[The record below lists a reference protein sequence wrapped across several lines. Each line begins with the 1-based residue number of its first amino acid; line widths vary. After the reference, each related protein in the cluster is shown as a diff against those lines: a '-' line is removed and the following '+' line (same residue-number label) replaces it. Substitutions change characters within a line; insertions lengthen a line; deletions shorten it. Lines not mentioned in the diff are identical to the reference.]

1 MHISVFF
8 RKLCR
13 LISQIHLLISMKLKF
28 TIVLCFLFVSI
39 GNLFAQNLE
48 VSGVVK
54 DDKGEPLLGVFV
66 LIKGTQRGA
75 STDLDGHYTLHTKVG
90 DVLLFSF
97 LGMKS
102 VEKKVTANSKVLNIT
117 MVEDVQELEG
127 TVVMGYSGKK
137 VASRTV
143 ASVATVQ
150 GKEFAQTP
158 NANAIDA
165 LQGKVAGMVITTD
178 SGKPGAGSSVL
189 IHGLNTFFA
198 VFDKT
203 VVTEPLYVVDGATVS
218 GDIMTMYNPNDIES
232 VTVLKDAAS
241 TSIYGARAANG
252 VILITTKKGKRNER
266 TSITINHQLGFSIPT
281 NVMNKFFDSMV
292 TPREYMDF
300 WLKKEPSAITS
311 LGRSLGYTETTPEAI
326 TDRILAENPHNTRWD
341 KVFFHGYAPVSR
353 TDISLS
359 GGSLNTSY
367 YLSFGYLDQQG
378 MKTRSDYQRYT
389 LNANIDTQVAE
400 WLKAGVSIS
409 LGHTDTEGTSGG
421 GAGETNILSL
431 PIYSPINSNGKRKDY
446 IPSITGFQNGFYH
459 PDYLA
464 EKYPSDSYS
473 QNIMPIGYLQIEP
486 IKNLTFKTQ
495 LGIQYNIDEE
505 YSKGPL
511 PSFIEYRRGI
521 DPSKTVP
528 QSQRQMSK
536 YLQRTYTNIL
546 EYKWNIENLHNF
558 DFLLGQESLET
569 IARSF
574 RASSKGQPSDGL
586 TMLSHGNK
594 ELLVG
599 DSQVESGFNSFFGRV
614 EYSYKNRYFLDL
626 SARRDGSSAFGAN
639 NRYANFWAV
648 GAMWKLKEEAFL
660 KQVDWLTSLD
670 LRFSTGL
677 SGNSSIGDYRNRTLI
692 SLSNNYKEK
701 TGYFLYMLGNPDIM
715 WEQQQKTTLGLNIS
729 IVKGTNLNVEIY
741 ERNTHKTLAQGYIN
755 SASGF
760 TSIPHNIGDM
770 QNRGIDISFSTI
782 AYRSQNNDWNI
793 RPYFNMNYNQQKVTS
808 LYLNREFFANSFS
821 YAGYKLNK
829 ELQWAMP
836 IFKGLDKNG
845 YAQWY
850 LPKEDYM
857 EQQTDD
863 SKLTYQYDTKE
874 LMQTTNKKM
883 FAPVNGGFG
892 LTATYRNVSLDLA
905 FSYSLGKWMINEDK
919 YYKLNPGYF
928 GTRNFSRELLNYW
941 KQKGDDTEIP
951 NINSAY
957 YMRYDTRLLENA
969 SFVRLK
975 SLSLSYSL
983 PKKAIEDMKFFTG
996 VRLYASA
1003 RNLFTITKYT
1013 GADPEFSNI
1022 LSRGGY
1028 PPTRQFTIGVELK
1041 F

>member
-1 MHISVFF
+1 MNILKRFCLWILCLLPLLAGAQSVD
-8 RKLCR
+8 L
-13 LISQIHLLISMKLKF
+13 QG
-28 TIVLCFLFVSI
+28 T
-39 GNLFAQNLE
+39 
-48 VSGVVK
+48 VK
-54 DDKGEPLLGVFV
+54 DTKGEPLLGVFILV
-66 LIKGTQRGA
+66 KGTQRGA
-75 STDLDGHYTLHTKVG
+75 TTDFDGNYSLRANVG
-90 DVLLFSF
+90 DVLKFSF
-97 LGMKS
+97 LGLKT
-102 VEKKVTANSKVLNIT
+102 VEKKVAAGVTHINIT
-117 MVEDVQELEG
+117 MEDDVQELEG
-127 TVVMGYSGKK
+127 TVVTGYGGKK
-137 VASRTV
+137 IASRTV

-165 LQGKVAGMVITTD
+165 LQGKVAGMVVTTE

-189 IHGLNTFFA
+189 IHGLNTYFS
-198 VFDKT
+198 VFDPKI
-203 VVTEPLYVVDGATVS
+203 VSEPLYVVDGATVS

-266 TSITINHQLGFSIPT
+266 TNVTISHQLGFSIPT
-281 NVMNKFFDSMV
+281 NVMNKFFDNMV

-300 WLKKEPSAITS
+300 WIKKEPRAITS
-311 LGRSLGYTETTPEAI
+311 LGRRLGYTETTPEAI

-378 MKTRSDYQRYT
+378 MKTRSAYQRYT

-400 WLKAGVSIS
+400 WLKAGISVS
-409 LGHTDTEGTSGG
+409 LGHSSAESVAGDASTD
-421 GAGETNILSL
+421 ILSL
-431 PIYSPINSNGKRKDY
+431 PIYSPTDNKGKRKDY
-446 IPSITGFQNGFYH
+446 IFSILGVEQGFYH

-464 EKYPSDSYS
+464 EKRPGDSYGE
-473 QNIMPIGYLQIEP
+473 NIMPIGYLQIEP

-495 LGIQYNIDEE
+495 LGIQYNIGEG
-505 YSKGPL
+505 YNRNL
-511 PSFIEYRRGI
+511 PSFVEYRGTGE
-521 DPSKTVP
+521 TV
-528 QSQRQMSK
+528 SSASRNINK
-536 YLQRTYTNIL
+536 NLQRTYTNLL
-546 EYKWNIENLHNF
+546 EYKWNIANLHNF
-558 DFLLGQESLET
+558 DFLLGQESLESVG
-569 IARSF
+569 RSF
-574 RASSKGQPSDGL
+574 SGRSLGQPSDGL
-586 TMLSHGNK
+586 MMLSLGTQQL
-594 ELLVG
+594 ELK
-599 DSQVESGFNSFFGRV
+599 DSQEESGFNSYFGRV

-639 NRYANFWAV
+639 NRYANFWAF

-677 SGNSSIGDYRNRTLI
+677 SGNSSIGQYNNRTLI
-692 SLSNNYKEK
+692 SPSNNYRERP
-701 TGYFLYMLGNPDIM
+701 GYFLSSLGNPDIM
-715 WEQQQKTTLGLNIS
+715 WEEQQKTTLGLNVS
-729 IVKGTNLNVEIY
+729 IVKGTNLNVEVY
-741 ERNTHKTLAQGYIN
+741 ERNTYKTLGRGYIN

-760 TSIPHNIGDM
+760 TFISDNIGNM
-770 QNRGIDISFSTI
+770 QNRGIDITFSTI

-793 RPYFNMNYNQQKVTS
+793 RPYFNMNYNQQKVKS
-808 LYLNREFFANSFS
+808 LHLNKEFFANSFN
-821 YAGYKLNK
+821 YAGYKLNE

-850 LPKEDYM
+850 LPKENYM

-863 SKLTYQYDTKE
+863 SKVTYQYDPKK
-874 LMQTTNKKM
+874 LMQNTNKKM

-905 FSYSLGKWMINEDK
+905 FSYSLGKWMINEDR
-919 YYKLNPGYF
+919 YYTLNPGVF
-928 GTRNFSRELLNYW
+928 GTKNFSRELLNYW
-941 KQKGDDTEIP
+941 KQEGDDTEIP
-951 NINSAY
+951 ALNSSRF
-957 YMRYDTRLLENA
+957 MENA
-969 SFVRLK
+969 SYIRLK
-975 SLSLSYSL
+975 SLGLSYSL
-983 PKKAIEDMKFFTG
+983 PQQAIEDMRFFTG

-1013 GADPEFSNI
+1013 GADPEFANTI
-1022 LSRGGY
+1022 SRGGY

>member
-1 MHISVFF
+1 MNILKRFCLWALCLLPLLAGAQSVD
-8 RKLCR
+8 L
-13 LISQIHLLISMKLKF
+13 QG
-28 TIVLCFLFVSI
+28 T
-39 GNLFAQNLE
+39 
-48 VSGVVK
+48 VK
-54 DDKGEPLLGVFV
+54 DTKGEPLLGVFILV
-66 LIKGTQRGA
+66 KGTQRGA
-75 STDLDGHYTLHTKVG
+75 TTDFDGNYSLRANVG
-90 DVLLFSF
+90 DVLKFSF
-97 LGMKS
+97 LGLKT
-102 VEKKVTANSKVLNIT
+102 VEKKVAAGVTHINIT
-117 MVEDVQELEG
+117 MEDDVQELEG
-127 TVVMGYSGKK
+127 TVVTGYGGKK
-137 VASRTV
+137 IASRTV

-165 LQGKVAGMVITTD
+165 LQGKVAGMVVTTE

-189 IHGLNTFFA
+189 IHGLNTYFS
-198 VFDKT
+198 VFDST
-203 VVTEPLYVVDGATVS
+203 IVSEPLYVVDGATVS

-266 TSITINHQLGFSIPT
+266 TNVTISHQLGFSIPT
-281 NVMNKFFDSMV
+281 NVMNKFFDNMV

-300 WLKKEPSAITS
+300 WIKKEPRAIIS
-311 LGRSLGYTETTPEAI
+311 LGRRLGYTETTPEAI

-378 MKTRSDYQRYT
+378 MKTRSAYQRYT

-400 WLKAGVSIS
+400 WLKAGVSVS
-409 LGHTDTEGTSGG
+409 LGHSSAESVAGDASTD
-421 GAGETNILSL
+421 ILSL
-431 PIYSPINSNGKRKDY
+431 PIYSPTDNKGKRKDY
-446 IPSITGFQNGFYH
+446 IFSILGVEQGFYH

-464 EKYPSDSYS
+464 EKRPGDSYGE
-473 QNIMPIGYLQIEP
+473 NIMPIGYLQIEP

-495 LGIQYNIDEE
+495 LGIQYNIGEG
-505 YSKGPL
+505 YNRNL
-511 PSFIEYRRGI
+511 PSFVEYRGTGE
-521 DPSKTVP
+521 TV
-528 QSQRQMSK
+528 SSASRNINK
-536 YLQRTYTNIL
+536 NLQRTYTNLL
-546 EYKWNIENLHNF
+546 EYKWNIANLHNF
-558 DFLLGQESLET
+558 DFLLGQESLESVG
-569 IARSF
+569 RSF
-574 RASSKGQPSDGL
+574 SGRSLGQPSDGL
-586 TMLSHGNK
+586 MMLSLGTQQL
-594 ELLVG
+594 ELK
-599 DSQVESGFNSFFGRV
+599 DSQEESGFNSYFGRV

-639 NRYANFWAV
+639 NRYANFWAF

-677 SGNSSIGDYRNRTLI
+677 SGNSSIGQYNNRTLI
-692 SLSNNYKEK
+692 SPSNNYRERP
-701 TGYFLYMLGNPDIM
+701 GYFLSSLGNPDIM
-715 WEQQQKTTLGLNIS
+715 WEEQQKTTLGLNVS
-729 IVKGTNLNVEIY
+729 IMKGTNLNVEVY
-741 ERNTHKTLAQGYIN
+741 ERNTYKTLGRGYIN

-760 TSIPHNIGDM
+760 TFISDNIGNM
-770 QNRGIDISFSTI
+770 QNRGIDITFSTI

-793 RPYFNMNYNQQKVTS
+793 RPYFNMNYNQQKVKS
-808 LYLNREFFANSFS
+808 LHLNKEFFANSFNN
-821 YAGYKLNK
+821 AGYKLNE

-850 LPKEDYM
+850 LPKENYM

-863 SKLTYQYDTKE
+863 SKVTYQYDPKK
-874 LMQTTNKKM
+874 LMQNTNKKM

-905 FSYSLGKWMINEDK
+905 FSYSLGKWMINEDR
-919 YYKLNPGYF
+919 YYTLNPGVF
-928 GTRNFSRELLNYW
+928 GTKNFSRELLNYW
-941 KQKGDDTEIP
+941 KQEGDDTEIP
-951 NINSAY
+951 AINSSRF
-957 YMRYDTRLLENA
+957 MEKDTRLLENA
-969 SFVRLK
+969 SYMRLK
-975 SLSLSYSL
+975 SLGLSYSL
-983 PKKAIEDMKFFTG
+983 PQQAIEDMRFFTG

-1013 GADPEFSNI
+1013 GADPEFANTI
-1022 LSRGGY
+1022 SRGGY